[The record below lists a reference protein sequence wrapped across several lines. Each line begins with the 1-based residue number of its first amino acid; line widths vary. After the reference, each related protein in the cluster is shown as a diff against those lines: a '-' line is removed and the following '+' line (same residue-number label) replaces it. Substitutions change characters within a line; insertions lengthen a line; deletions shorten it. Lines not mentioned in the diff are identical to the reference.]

1 MKLQLLT
8 HYFRFKNLPCSTT
21 NILTVNTDSIFVALN
36 IFSVSR
42 TIALDI
48 LSVF

>member
-8 HYFRFKNLPCSTT
+8 HYSLFRNLPCSTT

-36 IFSVSR
+36 IFGVSR

-48 LSVF
+48 LNVF